1 MRGEIGV
8 ENDKK
13 ISMAVIKRLPRYYR
27 YLGEL
32 LDNNITRISSKELS
46 ERMNITA
53 SQIRQDLNNFG
64 GFGQQGYG
72 YNVDYLYNEIR
83 KILGIDQKK
92 NMVII
97 GIGNIGQA
105 LANYS
110 NFEKRGF
117 YLIGLFD
124 NNPRII
130 GNTVKGIEIKDIE
143 VIEDFLKENHVD
155 IAILTLPK
163 NRVAKVVKDL
173 VGYGVKGL
181 WNFSPVDLQVPDD
194 VVVENVHLSDSLMT
208 LAYKLDEVKKSKK

>member
-1 MRGEIGV
+1 MQI
-8 ENDKK
+8 DKK
-13 ISMAVIKRLPRYYR
+13 ISLAVIKRLPRYYR

-32 LDNNITRISSKELS
+32 LDHDIDRISSKELS

-72 YNVDYLYNEIR
+72 YNVQYVYNEIR

-92 NMVII
+92 NMIII
-97 GIGNIGQA
+97 GAGNIGQA

-117 YLIGLFD
+117 YLTGIFD
-124 NNPRII
+124 INPRII
-130 GNTVKGIEIKDIE
+130 GLSIKGIEIQD
-143 VIEDFLKENHVD
+143 VYTLKEFIENNQVD

-163 NRVAKVVKDL
+163 NKVVDVAKDL
-173 VGYGVKGL
+173 VSWGIKGL
-181 WNFSPVDLQVPDD
+181 WNFSPVDLKVPDD

-208 LAYKLDEVKKSKK
+208 LAYNLDRIKNKNKSYS